1 MIRSDEELTLE
12 TSAFESLYGGQLTLS
27 TQLVKTNYPNK
38 TFDHMM
44 RKKIADSH
52 TGSRYRAAGVKTRD
66 NPNRLTIW
74 HTSEKIAAILIPSS
88 L

>member
-1 MIRSDEELTLE
+1 ML
-12 TSAFESLYGGQLTLS
+12 
-27 TQLVKTNYPNK
+27 
-38 TFDHMM
+38 

-52 TGSRYRAAGVKTRD
+52 TGSRYRAAEVKTRD